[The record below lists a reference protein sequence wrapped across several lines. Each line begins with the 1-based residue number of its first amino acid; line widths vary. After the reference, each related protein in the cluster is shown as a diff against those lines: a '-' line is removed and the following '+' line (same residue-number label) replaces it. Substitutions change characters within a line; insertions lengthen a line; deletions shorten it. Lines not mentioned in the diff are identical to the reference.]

1 MRQRIVIAWIVLAS
15 LAMWPLFSV
24 SELVGAGPDVI
35 STVWGL
41 WWAQDAGFASILG
54 QETSMVNHPSGASG
68 AVLSPTSTIAWGLL
82 SPFLGV
88 AFGYALTCWLQLFA
102 TMAAVAWLARI
113 NGASHEGAVAAALFL
128 LVGRY
133 FLFGIGEGS
142 VVAVLCLTV
151 VLGLGCLQQLYRS
164 GKLRWAIGICAC
176 TVLTALENPYLTPIL
191 PIVMVICWMGRKRHR
206 TLMFFV
212 GLVSL
217 FALLQV
223 AQLFGASASPD
234 YPREVAGQQVHLA
247 GQFWQV
253 VDLPWARL
261 SPLELLDPRPVVW
274 TTNAENATLASGGLF
289 IGWTLLIG
297 ASMGALHKKMWPWVV
312 LMLTMA
318 VLSMG
323 SIWGGFAMPFLGL
336 NAIMDAIARPLT
348 QPTRYLAVAIVAGAV
363 LAGVWFSSQNR
374 NRQWALVTLM
384 LIESLFFGGLSLK
397 LPTTELPQLS
407 CQLPEGGVLLWPG
420 DAEDGEQGRSQLF
433 QMVHAQPSPQTGIA
447 SWKLADDRVLGK
459 LRGAGFGQQST
470 GLKTNKLIELG
481 YRSVLL
487 DRSAIAAEELQ
498 ELVQRLRPGVV
509 AEDCGDGLLV
519 PLVGGGL

>member
-1 MRQRIVIAWIVLAS
+1 M
-15 LAMWPLFSV
+15 
-24 SELVGAGPDVI
+24 
-35 STVWGL
+35 
-41 WWAQDAGFASILG
+41 
-54 QETSMVNHPSGASG
+54 
-68 AVLSPTSTIAWGLL
+68 
-82 SPFLGV
+82 
-88 AFGYALTCWLQLFA
+88 
-102 TMAAVAWLARI
+102 
-113 NGASHEGAVAAALFL
+113 
-128 LVGRY
+128 
-133 FLFGIGEGS
+133 
-142 VVAVLCLTV
+142 
-151 VLGLGCLQQLYRS
+151 QQLYRS
-164 GKLRWAIGICAC
+164 GKLRWAVGLCGC
-176 TVLTALENPYLTPIL
+176 TVLTAMENPYLTPIL
-191 PIVMVICWMGRKRHR
+191 PSLMVLCWMGRSNHR
-206 TLMFFV
+206 SLMFIV

-234 YPREVAGQQVHLA
+234 YPREVAGQQVQLA
-247 GQFWQV
+247 GQFWQI

-261 SPLELLDPRPVVW
+261 SPLELIDPRPVVW

-289 IGWTLLIG
+289 IGWTLLLG

-318 VLSMG
+318 ALSMG

-363 LAGVWFSSQNR
+363 LAGVWFSSQSR
-374 NRQWALVTLM
+374 SRQWVLASLM
-384 LIESLFFGGLSLK
+384 LVESLFFGGLSLK

-447 SWKLADDRVLGK
+447 SWKLADERVLGK
-459 LRGAGFGQQST
+459 LRGAGFSQQST
-470 GLKTNKLIELG
+470 GLKTTKLIELG

-498 ELVQRLRPGVV
+498 ELVQRLRPGVA
-509 AEDCGDGLLV
+509 AEECGDGLLV
-519 PLVGGGL
+519 PLVGGDR

>member
-54 QETSMVNHPSGASG
+54 QETSDGESSKRCIRSCAIAHVNHCLGVAE
-68 AVLSPTSTIAWGLL
+68 
-82 SPFLGV
+82 PFLGV

-113 NGASHEGAVAAALFL
+113 NGASNEGAVAAALFL

-176 TVLTALENPYLTPIL
+176 TVLTSLGKSVSDPIL

-223 AQLFGASASPD
+223 AQLFGGLCQP
-234 YPREVAGQQVHLA
+234 
-247 GQFWQV
+247 
-253 VDLPWARL
+253 RL
-261 SPLELLDPRPVVW
+261 SP
-274 TTNAENATLASGGLF
+274 
-289 IGWTLLIG
+289 
-297 ASMGALHKKMWPWVV
+297 
-312 LMLTMA
+312 
-318 VLSMG
+318 
-323 SIWGGFAMPFLGL
+323 
-336 NAIMDAIARPLT
+336 
-348 QPTRYLAVAIVAGAV
+348 
-363 LAGVWFSSQNR
+363 
-374 NRQWALVTLM
+374 
-384 LIESLFFGGLSLK
+384 
-397 LPTTELPQLS
+397 
-407 CQLPEGGVLLWPG
+407 
-420 DAEDGEQGRSQLF
+420 
-433 QMVHAQPSPQTGIA
+433 
-447 SWKLADDRVLGK
+447 
-459 LRGAGFGQQST
+459 
-470 GLKTNKLIELG
+470 
-481 YRSVLL
+481 
-487 DRSAIAAEELQ
+487 
-498 ELVQRLRPGVV
+498 
-509 AEDCGDGLLV
+509 
-519 PLVGGGL
+519 